1 MQISKEVMNV
11 AIVRDT
17 LSKTKEM
24 SCVYCVCITC
34 GFRNYSGNPSNLCP
48 RGHDDW
54 LEYRDLFGKGH
65 KSTVRRAQKI
75 FNMDRK
81 TLEERFLSGESFEKY
96 LEGNK

>member
-1 MQISKEVMNV
+1 MQTNKEVETVKN
-11 AIVRDT
+11 T
-17 LSKTKEM
+17 LLKMGKMTQI
-24 SCVYCVCITC
+24 YCICIIC
-34 GFRNYSGNPSNLCP
+34 GFRNYPDNLSSFCP

-65 KSTVRRAQKI
+65 KPTVRRAQKI

-81 TLEERFLSGESFEKY
+81 TLEEKFLSGESFEKY